1 MTASHVI
8 LANSGGLGKREVLD
22 KIINSKVLLT
32 LKVGES
38 GVLTCLICGLDKILK
53 EDQRVIFLLN
63 SIKPVNC

>member
-1 MTASHVI
+1 M
-8 LANSGGLGKREVLD
+8 LD

-53 EDQRVIFLLN
+53 RINELYLLSVLIVKIELLN
-63 SIKPVNC
+63 LRV